1 MSVGRMYWEQEI
13 LLCEDHALSVR
24 AKPNRT
30 AEEFSKFSN
39 LRLSSV
45 NKREPQRYDITAC
58 QAPQLTEKCRRAPL
72 GNLSFEAL
80 EAWPEC
86 CVNRNLLIAFFND
99 KRRRSVHQ
107 VVVTNQIPESHPRRY
122 RMPTRCSE

>member
-1 MSVGRMYWEQEI
+1 MSVGTTYWEQEI
-13 LLCEDHALSVR
+13 FLCEDHALSVR
-24 AKPNRT
+24 AKPNWT
-30 AEEFSKFSN
+30 AEKISKFSN

-45 NKREPQRYDITAC
+45 NKREPQRYYIAVC
-58 QAPQLTEKCRRAPL
+58 QAPQLSEKCRRTPL

-99 KRRRSVHQ
+99 KR
-107 VVVTNQIPESHPRRY
+107 VVVF
-122 RMPTRCSE
+122 TR